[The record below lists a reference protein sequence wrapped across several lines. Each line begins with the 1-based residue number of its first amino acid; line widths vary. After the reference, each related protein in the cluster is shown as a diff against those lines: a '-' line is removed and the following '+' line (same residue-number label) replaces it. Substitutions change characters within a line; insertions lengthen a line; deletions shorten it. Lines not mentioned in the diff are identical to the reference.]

1 MLQMKLRSDATGDSL
16 YMQYQWFNAVADE
29 KQTKAKKKKNKNSKE
44 DMKEKIVR
52 DNKEFFYCAQ
62 ISLDFFVLP

>member
-1 MLQMKLRSDATGDSL
+1 
-16 YMQYQWFNAVADE
+16 MQCQWFNAVADE
-29 KQTKAKKKKNKNSKE
+29 KQTKAKKKNKKSKE

-62 ISLDFFVLP
+62 ISLDFFILP

>member
-29 KQTKAKKKKNKNSKE
+29 KQTKAKKKNKKSKE

-62 ISLDFFVLP
+62 ISLVFFILP

>member
-29 KQTKAKKKKNKNSKE
+29 KQTKAKKKNKKSKE

-62 ISLDFFVLP
+62 ISLDFFILP